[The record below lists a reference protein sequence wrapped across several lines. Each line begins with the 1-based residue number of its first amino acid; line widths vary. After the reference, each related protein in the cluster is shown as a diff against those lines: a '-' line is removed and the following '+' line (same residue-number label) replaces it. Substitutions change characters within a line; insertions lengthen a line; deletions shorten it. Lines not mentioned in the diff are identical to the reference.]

1 MQTGWKPHHP
11 PAPARIGRKPSL
23 IQAVGVEGGDFGRDS
38 RYLPRKKTSVQWF
51 DFAFVTNP
59 RTRHDWRE
67 VAHVS
72 GASLDLRHLLLKR
85 EFGDWPDGQVAVHCA
100 ALTTLLP

>member
-1 MQTGWKPHHP
+1 METSSHSRACAYWSETLTYSSSGS
-11 PAPARIGRKPSL
+11 RGR
-23 IQAVGVEGGDFGRDS
+23 GFGRDS
-38 RYLPRKKTSVQWF
+38 RYLPEKTSVQWF

-85 EFGDWPDGQVAVHCA
+85 EFEDWPDGQVAVHCA